1 MSTAPDILLLI
12 AMFRS
17 PSEYLFE
24 PQLGESDSHSRAGSA
39 IMVAIFKNQ
48 LGYFAKQ
55 VEILPR
61 YFAAVFIASVAVI
74 LVNRNVRRVKL

>member
-17 PSEYLFE
+17 PSEYL
-24 PQLGESDSHSRAGSA
+24 AGSA

>member
-24 PQLGESDSHSRAGSA
+24 PQLGKSDSH

-74 LVNRNVRRVKL
+74 LVNRIVRGVKL